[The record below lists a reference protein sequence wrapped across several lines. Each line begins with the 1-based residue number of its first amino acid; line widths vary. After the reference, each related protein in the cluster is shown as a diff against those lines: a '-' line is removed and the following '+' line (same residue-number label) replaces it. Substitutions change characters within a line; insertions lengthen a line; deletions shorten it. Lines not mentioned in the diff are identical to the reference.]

1 MKKYGNRNVVA
12 VELVAFIP
20 LLTFLCCVLSYT
32 FVLVAIGSL
41 CIVLKGLHHLLM

>member
-12 VELVAFIP
+12 VELLAFIP
-20 LLTFLCCVLSYT
+20 LLTFLCCVLYT